1 MISCVSAKAILGVD
15 MGSLYMKVALVQRG
29 APLEIVTNL
38 HSKRKTEQMILFD
51 QGTRFY
57 GADASSLLARK
68 PTKTPSGMTVMLGR
82 DEEHP
87 AIKVLTE
94 RHFPL
99 TPLYNE
105 TRKGLYVM
113 VDGKESYTPEELTAM
128 VLSHAEEMTKAYGA
142 EKGHVLGSIQD
153 CVLTVPSFATQA
165 ERQAYL
171 DAAEL
176 AGYNVL
182 SLIDENTASALN
194 FGMDKMYEEPQT
206 ILFYNLGA
214 SSLQVS
220 VIKFHTYGIPE
231 SKYSKKT
238 KTVGSIE
245 VLGKAWDTTLGGH
258 AFDNRLVD
266 FMTDHFNR
274 EWRKARGHEKDIRDV
289 PRAMTKIRLQANKVK
304 HILSANQEI
313 PIRMDSLYDD
323 MSLAMHITR
332 AQFEEL
338 CEDLMERAVAPVHA
352 AVKSANLTMDDITAI
367 ELIGGGM
374 RVPKVQSGLSEA
386 LGDKELGM
394 HLNSDESMALG
405 AAFFGANISTAFRVR
420 HVGLTDITPF
430 PVAISLEDLPEEKKK
445 GLFGGGGKKDEDEEQ
460 WSKQAT
466 IFKAGGKIGV
476 KKTIAFTHDSDVHC
490 ALDYADEESL
500 PQGSAS
506 ELQRYKIKGV
516 SEFAKDMEAKG
527 LGKPKISLQFE
538 LSQSGITQLVKAEAV
553 VEETYTVEEEVEV
566 EEEEDKTDDEDE
578 KSAASAESEEAED
591 EAKEEENDGSAEA
604 TESEEKTEEASNET
618 KTDEETTEEKPKE
631 EKKKKTKI
639 VEKEKKRT
647 HKKTLQVEKYFVG
660 HLQPMSSDLM
670 DESKAKMAYL
680 AQKDK
685 ERVMLEAAKNKVE
698 SYVYLVKN
706 KLIDDEENI
715 AKVTTEEQREELRKL
730 AMDGED
736 WLYDEGYT
744 ADLAATEAKYAEL
757 SEPAEKVWFRV
768 KEMTLRPEAISALQ
782 SKLEKVETIL
792 KKWETDKPHIT
803 EEEKGDVME
812 KVEAVKKWIEEKE
825 AEQAEKQA
833 YEDPAFTS
841 EEVPLQT
848 KSIERLMGKLNKKPK
863 PKPPKKEAEN
873 KTETEGNETAEAEA
887 GAESEGAA
895 EDSEAAEDTETEEK
909 TEENAEEEESVAEED
924 AEL

>member
-1 MISCVSAKAILGVD
+1 
-15 MGSLYMKVALVQRG
+15 MGFEDFL
-29 APLEIVTNL
+29 L
-38 HSKRKTEQMILFD
+38 H
-51 QGTRFY
+51 
-57 GADASSLLARK
+57 
-68 PTKTPSGMTVMLGR
+68 
-82 DEEHP
+82 
-87 AIKVLTE
+87 
-94 RHFPL
+94 
-99 TPLYNE
+99 
-105 TRKGLYVM
+105 
-113 VDGKESYTPEELTAM
+113 
-128 VLSHAEEMTKAYGA
+128 
-142 EKGHVLGSIQD
+142 
-153 CVLTVPSFATQA
+153 
-165 ERQAYL
+165 
-171 DAAEL
+171 
-176 AGYNVL
+176 
-182 SLIDENTASALN
+182 
-194 FGMDKMYEEPQT
+194 
-206 ILFYNLGA
+206 
-214 SSLQVS
+214 
-220 VIKFHTYGIPE
+220 
-231 SKYSKKT
+231 
-238 KTVGSIE
+238 
-245 VLGKAWDTTLGGH
+245 
-258 AFDNRLVD
+258 
-266 FMTDHFNR
+266 
-274 EWRKARGHEKDIRDV
+274 
-289 PRAMTKIRLQANKVK
+289 
-304 HILSANQEI
+304 
-313 PIRMDSLYDD
+313 
-323 MSLAMHITR
+323 
-332 AQFEEL
+332 
-338 CEDLMERAVAPVHA
+338 
-352 AVKSANLTMDDITAI
+352 
-367 ELIGGGM
+367 
-374 RVPKVQSGLSEA
+374 
-386 LGDKELGM
+386 
-394 HLNSDESMALG
+394 
-405 AAFFGANISTAFRVR
+405 
-420 HVGLTDITPF
+420 
-430 PVAISLEDLPEEKKK
+430 
-445 GLFGGGGKKDEDEEQ
+445 
-460 WSKQAT
+460 
-466 IFKAGGKIGV
+466 
-476 KKTIAFTHDSDVHC
+476 
-490 ALDYADEESL
+490 
-500 PQGSAS
+500 GSAS

-591 EAKEEENDGSAEA
+591 EARD
-604 TESEEKTEEASNET
+604 EEKTEEASNET

-639 VEKEKKRT
+639 VEKIFGVRTKKPAFLTKEKKRT
-647 HKKTLQVEKYFVG
+647 HKKTLQVEKYVVG

-782 SKLEKVETIL
+782 SKLEKVEAIL

-887 GAESEGAA
+887 GAEPEGAA
-895 EDSEAAEDTETEEK
+895 EDPEAAEDTETEEK
-909 TEENAEEEESVAEED
+909 TEETAEEEESVAEED